1 VPYAI
6 VYFYNVYGPREI
18 RIGKYATLIALF
30 AEKMRQGEPLTVVSP
45 GDQKRNFTHVNDII
59 RALIMVGEHGYGD
72 EFGIGSPESFSILDI
87 ANLFGGKI
95 EMLPERRGNR
105 MTADL
110 ITEKTQA
117 LGWKAEHSVSNYIEE
132 LRSMSWG
139 TV

>member
-1 VPYAI
+1 
-6 VYFYNVYGPREI
+6 
-18 RIGKYATLIALF
+18 
-30 AEKMRQGEPLTVVSP
+30 MRQGEPLTVVSP
-45 GDQKRNFTHVNDII
+45 GEQKRNFTHVNDII

-117 LGWKAEHSVSNYIEE
+117 LGWKAEHSVLNYIEE